1 MAKLKTNMLME
12 VFIESGTV
20 RAEHKTGMV
29 CVNDLVLAGNQVRIL
44 NGRPHMTVQQ
54 LLKYQSLKD
63 FMRAIQAEIKEGH
76 YDYYDITEEL
86 IQVKARGKSKGTYA
100 FLPIALKIASLM
112 SPEFEA
118 VIYRVFIEGQLLKLR
133 DDGGDNFKK
142 LNRAIDLYLPDR
154 EEKNGNMGCYITA
167 AKLLRKKIFP
177 AKNQWGNSNIWNTNE
192 ASGQHHHLR
201 QEYES
206 KLCSFLKMGFIK
218 DWEHLKSVIE
228 KLD

>member
-12 VFIESGTV
+12 VFIDSGTV
-20 RAEHKTGMV
+20 KAEHKTGMV
-29 CVNDLVLAGNQVRIL
+29 CVNDLVLAGNQMRIL
-44 NGRPHMTVQQ
+44 NGKPHMTVQQ

-63 FMRAIQAEIKEGH
+63 FIKAIQAEIDEG
-76 YDYYDITEEL
+76 YYEYYEIMGNL
-86 IQVKARGKSKGTYA
+86 IQVKLRGKSKGTYA

-133 DDGGDNFKK
+133 DDGGNNFKK
-142 LNRAIDLYLPDR
+142 LNQSIDLYLPKRDG
-154 EEKNGNMGCYITA
+154 KNGNKGCYINA
-167 AKLLRKKIFP
+167 AKLLRQKIFP
-177 AKNQWGNSNIWNTNE
+177 TKKQWDNTNIWNTNE
-192 ASGQHHHLR
+192 ASGHHHDMR
-201 QEYES
+201 QDYEG

-218 DWEHLKSVIE
+218 DWEHLKEIIE

>member
-1 MAKLKTNMLME
+1 MKLKTNMLME
-12 VFIESGTV
+12 VFIDSGTV
-20 RAEHKTGMV
+20 KAEHKTGMV
-29 CVNDLVLAGNQVRIL
+29 CVNDLVLAGNKVRIL

-63 FMRAIQAEIKEGH
+63 FVNAIQAEIEEGH
-76 YDYYDITEEL
+76 YNYYEIKGNL
-86 IQVKARGKSKGTYA
+86 IQVKSRGKSKGTYA

-133 DDGGDNFKK
+133 DDGGNNFKK
-142 LNRAIDLYLPDR
+142 LNKAIDLYLPKR
-154 EEKNGNMGCYITA
+154 EEKNGNRGCYINT

-177 AKNQWGNSNIWNTNE
+177 EKKQWDNTNIWNTDE
-192 ASGQHHHLR
+192 ASGQHHDLR
-201 QEYES
+201 REYENQ
-206 KLCSFLKMGFIK
+206 LCAFLKMGFIQ
-218 DWEHLKSVIE
+218 DWEHLKEIIE

>member
-1 MAKLKTNMLME
+1 MTKLKTNMLME
-12 VFIESGTV
+12 VFIDSGTV
-20 RAEHKTGMV
+20 KAEHKTGMV

-44 NGRPHMTVQQ
+44 NGKPHMTVQQ

-63 FMRAIQAEIKEGH
+63 FVNAIQTEIEDGH
-76 YDYYDITEEL
+76 YDYYEIIGNL
-86 IQVKARGKSKGTYA
+86 IQVKSRGKSKGTYA

-133 DDGGDNFKK
+133 DDGGNNFKK
-142 LNRAIDLYLPDR
+142 LNRAIDLYLPKR
-154 EEKNGNMGCYITA
+154 EEKNGNRGCYINA

-177 AKNQWGNSNIWNTNE
+177 ERNQWDDTNIWNTDE
-192 ASGQHHHLR
+192 ASGQHHDLR
-201 QEYES
+201 KKYEDR
-206 KLCSFLKMGFIK
+206 LCAFLKMGFIK
-218 DWEHLKSVIE
+218 DWEHLKEIIN

>member
-12 VFIESGTV
+12 VFIDSGTV
-20 RAEHKTGMV
+20 KAEHKTGMV
-29 CVNDLVLAGNQVRIL
+29 CVNDLILAGNQVRIL
-44 NGRPHMTVQQ
+44 NGKPHMTVQQ

-63 FMRAIQAEIKEGH
+63 FVKAIQAEIDEGH
-76 YDYYDITEEL
+76 YNYYEIKGDL
-86 IQVKARGKSKGTYA
+86 IQVKRREKSKGTYA

-133 DDGGDNFKK
+133 DDGGNNFKK

-154 EEKNGNMGCYITA
+154 EEKKGNKGCYITV
-167 AKLLRKKIFP
+167 AKLLRQKIFP
-177 AKNQWGNSNIWNTNE
+177 DKKQWENTNIWNTNK
-192 ASGQHHHLR
+192 ATGLHHDIR
-201 QEYES
+201 KEYES
-206 KLCSFLKMGFIK
+206 KLCAFLKMGFIK
-218 DWEHLKSVIE
+218 NWDHLKEIIE

>member
-12 VFIESGTV
+12 VFIDSGIV
-20 RAEHKTGMV
+20 KAEHKTGMV

-44 NGRPHMTVQQ
+44 SGRPHMTVQQ

-63 FMRAIQAEIKEGH
+63 FVNAVQAEIEDGH
-76 YDYYDITEEL
+76 YGYYESVGNL
-86 IQVKARGKSKGTYA
+86 IQVRVRGKSKGTYA

-118 VIYRVFIEGQLLKLR
+118 VIYRVFIEGQLFKLR

-142 LNRAIDLYLPDR
+142 LNRAIDLYLPKR
-154 EEKNGNMGCYITA
+154 EEKNSNKGCHINA
-167 AKLLRKKIFP
+167 AKLLRQKIFP
-177 AKNQWGNSNIWNTNE
+177 TKTQWDNTNIWNTDE
-192 ASGQHHHLR
+192 ASGQHHDLR
-201 QEYES
+201 QEYED
-206 KLCSFLKMGFIK
+206 KLCTFLKMGFIK
-218 DWEHLKSVIE
+218 DWEHLKEIIG